1 MRSFQNDI
9 NKKIVGLRSSDPKA
23 YWSLLNKYS
32 SEKKETLFNISSQV
46 FYEHFVKLNQNV
58 DSDNGDFFRYCYLL
72 ITL

>member
-32 SEKKETLFNISSQV
+32 SEKKETLSNISSQV
-46 FYEHFVKLNQNV
+46 FMNIL
-58 DSDNGDFFRYCYLL
+58 
-72 ITL
+72 